1 MGVLG
6 TERGWP
12 GYGIIRDMK
21 NILTTLPL
29 FALAGCLI
37 AHPPEAAE
45 WTVESAAV
53 PAAAAKPKYGT
64 VRISYVAVRSPYDG
78 RRFVVARPDGSLA
91 FDSFNAFA
99 ASPSQLLKGPVLD
112 ALAASGRFKAVVG
125 PSSSTVV
132 DGIVEVTVNR
142 LRLDCREKD
151 RRFAEVSVSLT
162 VLDASR
168 EIVGRATGVGVA
180 DAADGKYTAAF
191 SSAFDAAM
199 AEALAAL

>member
-1 MGVLG
+1 
-6 TERGWP
+6 
-12 GYGIIRDMK
+12 MK
-21 NILTTLPL
+21 ALFLSLPIL
-29 FALAGCLI
+29 ALVGCLI

-45 WTVESAAV
+45 WTVESAAK
-53 PAAAAKPKYGT
+53 ASESAKPKYGT

-125 PSSSTVV
+125 PSSSMVV
-132 DGIVEVTVNR
+132 DGVIEVTVNR

-162 VLDASR
+162 LLGASR
-168 EIVGRATGVGVA
+168 EIAGRATGVGVA
-180 DAADGKYTAAF
+180 DAADGRYTAAF
-191 SSAFDAAM
+191 SSAFDAAI

>member
-1 MGVLG
+1 M
-6 TERGWP
+6 
-12 GYGIIRDMK
+12 
-21 NILTTLPL
+21 
-29 FALAGCLI
+29 
-37 AHPPEAAE
+37 
-45 WTVESAAV
+45 
-53 PAAAAKPKYGT
+53 
-64 VRISYVAVRSPYDG
+64 VRSPYDG
-78 RRFVVARPDGSLA
+78 CRLVVARPDGSLA

-99 ASPSQLLKGPVLD
+99 ASPPQLLKGPVLD

-132 DGIVEVTVNR
+132 DGI
-142 LRLDCREKD
+142 
-151 RRFAEVSVSLT
+151 SLT
-162 VLDASR
+162 LLGASR

>member
-1 MGVLG
+1 
-6 TERGWP
+6 
-12 GYGIIRDMK
+12 MK
-21 NILTTLPL
+21 ALFLSLPIL
-29 FALAGCLI
+29 ALAGCFT
-37 AHPPEAAE
+37 AHLPDVTE
-45 WTVESAAV
+45 WTVESAAK
-53 PAAAAKPKYGT
+53 ASESSNPKYGT

-125 PSSSTVV
+125 PSSSMVV
-132 DGIVEVTVNR
+132 DGVIEVTVNR

-162 VLDASR
+162 LLGASR
-168 EIVGRATGVGVA
+168 EIAGVGVA
-180 DAADGKYTAAF
+180 DAADGRYTAAF